1 MIEPLAVC
9 STRHP
14 DLRWK
19 IAAPPR
25 SAFLPLQ
32 IDRHG
37 AIADRSSNVKIRAK
51 VNRPIAAVQLAANP
65 GNNP

>member
-1 MIEPLAVC
+1 VC
-9 STRHP
+9 STRHA

-25 SAFLPLQ
+25 SALLPLQ
-32 IDRHG
+32 IDRRG
-37 AIADRSSNVKIRAK
+37 AIADRSRNVKIRAK
-51 VNRPIAAVQLAANP
+51 VNRPTVAVQLAANP